1 MGDPGIHFGVSG
13 NALVRAAEAML
24 RALGGAEVTFLFPLL
39 QLPED
44 SSAELGMVDPG
55 VEEVRLSPV
64 VVRNLVAEAGG
75 PRRRLEFLVPAAA
88 VTAELGSRNIASAGA
103 LFDSALGVM
112 YDGDLFHIEGLTTEY
127 FGGMAYLY
135 RVAAVE

>member
-1 MGDPGIHFGVSG
+1 MGYPGIHFGVSG
-13 NALVRAAEAML
+13 TALVRAAEAML

-39 QLPED
+39 QLED

-55 VEEVRLSPV
+55 VDEVRFSPV

-88 VTAELGSRNIASAGA
+88 VTAELSSRNVASAGA

>member
-1 MGDPGIHFGVSG
+1 MGNPGIHFGVSG

-24 RALGGAEVTFLFPLL
+24 RALGVAEVTFLFPLL

-44 SSAELGMVDPG
+44 PSAELGMVDPG
-55 VEEVRLSPV
+55 VEQVSSPV

-88 VTAELGSRNIASAGA
+88 VTAELSSRNVASAGA

>member
-1 MGDPGIHFGVSG
+1 
-13 NALVRAAEAML
+13 ML
-24 RALGGAEVTFLFPLL
+24 RGMGGAELTVLLALL
-39 QLPED
+39 QMPED
-44 SSAELGMVDPG
+44 VIADVGMVDPG
-55 VEEVRLSPV
+55 VDEVRVSPV

-88 VTAELGSRNIASAGA
+88 VTAELSSRNVASAGA

>member
-1 MGDPGIHFGVSG
+1 M
-13 NALVRAAEAML
+13 
-24 RALGGAEVTFLFPLL
+24 
-39 QLPED
+39 
-44 SSAELGMVDPG
+44 
-55 VEEVRLSPV
+55 

-88 VTAELGSRNIASAGA
+88 VAAELSSRNVASAGA

-112 YDGDLFHIEGLTTEY
+112 YAGDLFHIEGLTTEY

>member
-13 NALVRAAEAML
+13 TALVRAAEAML

-39 QLPED
+39 QLED

-55 VEEVRLSPV
+55 VDEVRFSPV

-88 VTAELGSRNIASAGA
+88 VTAELSSRNVASAGA